1 MRHFILIGCLFYSL
15 LTQSQDRVEII
26 ELSFDNPKQKTSYSI
41 SEVVDLRSNTELIGS
56 VMKGMGNT
64 PRNAAFPEPLDQ
76 YLSKAY
82 SSIMESDTSAIELI
96 LLINKFEISEVIFN
110 SAEYGYFEM
119 EFELAINQD
128 GNLASKGIYEV
139 LHSKAGLDV
148 TKKHDDIILEGLQK
162 SLLLLPY
169 LDKYTGERDTISRS
183 PIKIDNTI
191 WKAPKPGLYNSFASV
206 LLEQPII
213 ESGYEFERASGTSNH
228 PAFTIKTDLNDELV
242 ELMLFASNGESL
254 YMQGA
259 RSHTSNLFLP
269 VVEYGPILYFEDK
282 FSDSGATMAF
292 GVIGAA
298 ASTKGRAII
307 LDTRTRESKRLTNYV
322 LYHLSKGHP
331 KIMKTYR
338 KSKRKLEDKHTLIS
352 DLNIAI
358 LADGED

>member
-1 MRHFILIGCLFYSL
+1 MRHFILIGCLFYSFL
-15 LTQSQDRVEII
+15 AQSQDKVEII
-26 ELSFDNPKQKTSYSI
+26 ELSFDNIKEEAKYAITD
-41 SEVVDLRSNTELIGS
+41 VVDLRTNTEIIGS
-56 VMKGMGNT
+56 VMKGMGNN
-64 PRNAAFPEPLDQ
+64 PRNAAFPESLDQ
-76 YLSKAY
+76 YLLKAY
-82 SSIMESDTSAIELI
+82 TSIMNPDTSAIELI
-96 LLINKFEISEVIFN
+96 MLINKFEISEVIFGN
-110 SAEYGYFEM
+110 VEYGFFEM
-119 EFELAINQD
+119 EFEFAVSTEGELMSQ
-128 GNLASKGIYEV
+128 GIYEV
-139 LHSKAGLDV
+139 LHSKSGIDV
-148 TKKHDDIILEGLQK
+148 TKKHDDIILGGLQK
-162 SLLLLPY
+162 SLKLLPY
-169 LDKYTGERDTISRS
+169 LEKYAGSRDTISRS

-191 WKAPKPGLYNSFASV
+191 WKTPKAGLYNSFASV

-213 ESGYEFERASGTSNH
+213 ESDYEFERASGTSKH
-228 PAFTIKTDLNDELV
+228 PAYYIKTDLKDELV
-242 ELMLFASNGESL
+242 ELMLFASDGESL

-269 VVEYGPILYFEDK
+269 VLEYGPILYFEDK

-307 LDTRTRESKRLTNYV
+307 LDTRSRESKRLTNYV

-338 KSKRKLEDKHTLIS
+338 KSKRKLEDKHKLIS